1 MLNRTLLRSMHC
13 RLVTS
18 RPHFWGQGE
27 DQQRSVCRQCVNR
40 VHTVFEGLG
49 KWDKLF
55 KDLKSGKTD
64 GPGNFMV
71 FRAQGKKY

>member
-1 MLNRTLLRSMHC
+1 M
-13 RLVTS
+13 
-18 RPHFWGQGE
+18 
-27 DQQRSVCRQCVNR
+27 
-40 VHTVFEGLG
+40 VFEGLG
-49 KWDKLF
+49 KWNKLF